1 MFLHLILDGVADS
14 ALGVALDVVA
24 TAAHF
29 TQSGRAPLPH
39 GGKALLQ
46 RVVSLDGEPVRSSAG
61 RSVAVDGAFSPR
73 ALREGDVVLLPG
85 VFSAGARTVEKLL
98 AREDARRA
106 AELLAK
112 AASKDVTL
120 AASCS
125 ATFVLAASGVL
136 DGRSATTSWWLA
148 PEFAQRF
155 PKVSLSAERMVVDEG
170 SIITAGAALAH
181 VDLTLTIVARMVGPS
196 LPHLVTRYLVLDERS
211 SQARYMV
218 HEHLRA
224 SDPAVLAIERFV
236 AENVERQLS
245 LEELARAAKVSSRT
259 LARRVRTSLGMTP
272 LEFVHRLRVRRAIHL
287 LETTR
292 YAIEDIAARVGY
304 ADAAAFR
311 RVFRRYT
318 GESPRQLRE
327 PGG

>member
-1 MFLHLILDGVADS
+1 MFFHLILEGVADS
-14 ALGVALDVVA
+14 ALGVALDVVG
-24 TAAHF
+24 TAAHLAN
-29 TQSGRAPLPH
+29 SGRAPSPR

-46 RVVSLDGEPVRSSAG
+46 RVVSLDGEPVRSAAG
-61 RSVAVDGAFSPR
+61 RWVAVDGAFNPR

-85 VFSAGARTVEKLL
+85 VFSTSARTVEKLL
-98 AREDARRA
+98 AREDVRRA

-112 AASKDVTL
+112 VASKGVLL

-125 ATFVLAASGVL
+125 ATFVLALSGVL

-148 PEFAQRF
+148 PEFARRF

-170 SIITAGAALAH
+170 NVITAGAALAH
-181 VDLTLTIVARMVGPS
+181 VDLTLTIVTRTVGPS
-196 LPHLVTRYLVLDERS
+196 LPHLVARYLVLDERS

-224 SDPAVLAIERFV
+224 SDPTVLAIERFV

-245 LEELARAAKVSSRT
+245 LGELARAARVSSRT

-272 LEFVHRLRVRRAIHL
+272 REFVHRLRVRRAIHL

-292 YAIEDIAARVGY
+292 HAVDDIAARVGY

-327 PGG
+327 PG

>member
-1 MFLHLILDGVADS
+1 MFFHLILEGVADS
-14 ALGVALDVVA
+14 SLGVALDVVA
-24 TAAHF
+24 TAAHL
-29 TQSGRAPLPH
+29 TDSGRGPTPR

-46 RVVSLDGEPVRSSAG
+46 RVVSIDGEPVRSSAG
-61 RSVAVDGAFSPR
+61 RSIAVDGAFNPR
-73 ALREGDVVLLPG
+73 ALGPGDVVLLPG
-85 VFSAGARTVEKLL
+85 FFSASARTVEKLL
-98 AREDARRA
+98 AREDTRRA

-112 AASKDVTL
+112 LASKDVLL

-148 PEFAQRF
+148 PDFARRF

-170 SIITAGAALAH
+170 KVITAGAALAH
-181 VDLTLTIVARMVGPS
+181 ADLALTIVARRVGPS
-196 LPHLVTRYLVLDERS
+196 LPHLVARYLVLDERS

-224 SDPAVLAIERFV
+224 NDPTVLAIERFV
-236 AENVERQLS
+236 TQNVERQVS
-245 LEELARAAKVSSRT
+245 LEELARAAHVSSRT

-272 LEFVHRLRVRRAIHL
+272 QEFVHRLRVRRAIHL
-287 LETTR
+287 LETTHD
-292 YAIEDIAARVGY
+292 AVDDIAARVGY

-318 GESPRQLRE
+318 GESPRQFRD
-327 PGG
+327 PG

>member
-1 MFLHLILDGVADS
+1 MFFHLVLEGVADS
-14 ALGVALDVVA
+14 ALGGALDVIA
-24 TAAHF
+24 TAAHL
-29 TQSGRAPLPH
+29 TDSGLAPSPR

-46 RVVSLDGEPVRSSAG
+46 RVVSLDGEPVRSAAG
-61 RSVAVDGAFSPR
+61 RTVAVDGAFNPR

-85 VFSAGARTVEKLL
+85 VFSASARTVEKLL
-98 AREDARRA
+98 AREEARHA

-112 AASKDVTL
+112 AASKGVLL

-125 ATFVLAASGVL
+125 STFVLAASGVL

-170 SIITAGAALAH
+170 RVITAGAALAH
-181 VDLTLTIVARMVGPS
+181 VDLTLTIVARRVGPS
-196 LPHLVTRYLVLDERS
+196 VPHLVARYLVLDERS
-211 SQARYMV
+211 SQARYVV

-224 SDPAVLAIERFV
+224 NDPSVLALERFV
-236 AENVERQLS
+236 AENVDRQLS
-245 LEELARAAKVSSRT
+245 LEELARAAQVSSRT
-259 LARRVRTSLGMTP
+259 LARRIRTSLGMTP
-272 LEFVHRLRVRRAIHL
+272 LEFVHRLRVRRAVHL

-292 YAIEDIAARVGY
+292 YAVDDIAARVGY

-318 GESPRQLRE
+318 GESPRRLRE
-327 PGG
+327 PD